1 VQNVEFCIY
10 RLQIPDTCEEWKTVA
25 EGFYAR
31 WNFPNCIGSIDGK
44 LVRLQRPV
52 RAGGSYFNYKKYF
65 SVNMMAVVESY
76 GRFLYVT
83 VGAQGSAND
92 AAVYNASSFAEL
104 IADSSNPLNIPPTA
118 ELPDTNTA
126 TPMVFVADEAYPLRP
141 YIMKPF
147 SSRGLSAS
155 ERIFN
160 YRLSRARRTV
170 ENAFGMLA
178 NRFRIFHQTIQMHP
192 EKVNIVVMASC
203 VLHNM
208 LRTKTI
214 SAQALRPHLS
224 TSGPML
230 DDIRHLPRHSGAHYN
245 AVSKSVRDKF
255 SVYFVTSGQVPWQW
269 KHANIAISRY
279 EEPDTDADS
288 GEET

>member
-1 VQNVEFCIY
+1 MLCVYRVQV
-10 RLQIPDTCEEWKTVA
+10 PDSCEEWNIVA
-25 EGFYAR
+25 EGFYTR
-31 WNFPNCIGSIDGK
+31 WNFPNCIGAIDGK
-44 LVRLQRPV
+44 LVRIQRPV

-65 SVNMMAVVESY
+65 SVNMMAVVDAY
-76 GRFLYVT
+76 GRFLYVA

-92 AAVYNASSFAEL
+92 AAVYNVSSFAEL
-104 IADSSNPLNIPPTA
+104 VADNSNPLNIPPTA
-118 ELPDTNTA
+118 KLPGTDTT

-178 NRFRIFHQTIQMHP
+178 NRFRIFHQTMQMDP
-192 EKVNIVVMASC
+192 QKVNIIVMASC

-214 SAQALRPHLS
+214 STQPMRSQLS
-224 TSGPML
+224 VDGPML
-230 DDIRHLPRHSGAHYN
+230 DGVRHLPRHSAAHYN
-245 AVSKSVRDKF
+245 AVSKSVRDSF
-255 SVYFVTSGQVPWQW
+255 SAYFVTSGQVPWQ
-269 KHANIAISRY
+269 
-279 EEPDTDADS
+279 
-288 GEET
+288 

>member
-1 VQNVEFCIY
+1 
-10 RLQIPDTCEEWKTVA
+10 
-25 EGFYAR
+25 
-31 WNFPNCIGSIDGK
+31 
-44 LVRLQRPV
+44 
-52 RAGGSYFNYKKYF
+52 
-65 SVNMMAVVESY
+65 MMAVVDAY
-76 GRFLYVT
+76 GRFLYVA

-92 AAVYNASSFAEL
+92 AAVYNVSSFAEL
-104 IADSSNPLNIPPTA
+104 VADNSNPLNIPPTA
-118 ELPDTNTA
+118 KLPGTDTT

-178 NRFRIFHQTIQMHP
+178 NRFRIFHQTMQMDP
-192 EKVNIVVMASC
+192 QKVSIIVMASC

-214 SAQALRPHLS
+214 STQPMRSQLFVD
-224 TSGPML
+224 GPML
-230 DDIRHLPRHSGAHYN
+230 DGVRHLPRHSGAHYN
-245 AVSKSVRDKF
+245 AVSKSVRDSF
-255 SVYFVTSGQVPWQW
+255 LAYFVTSGQVPWQ
-269 KHANIAISRY
+269 
-279 EEPDTDADS
+279 
-288 GEET
+288 

>member
-1 VQNVEFCIY
+1 
-10 RLQIPDTCEEWKTVA
+10 LQIPDTCEEWKTVA
-25 EGFYAR
+25 DGFYAK
-31 WNFPNCIGSIDGK
+31 WNFPNCIGAIDGK

-52 RAGGSYFNYKKYF
+52 RAGGSYFNYKRYF
-65 SVNMMAVVESY
+65 SVNMMAVVDSD

-104 IADSSNPLNIPPTA
+104 VADNSNPLNIPPTA
-118 ELPDTNTA
+118 NLPDTNTA
-126 TPMVFVADEAYPLRP
+126 TPMVFDADEAYPLRP

-147 SSRGLSAS
+147 SSRGLSPS
-155 ERIFN
+155 ERVFN

-192 EKVNIVVMASC
+192 DKVNIIVMASC

-208 LRTKTI
+208 LRTKAI
-214 SAQALRPHLS
+214 SAQAPRSQPS

-230 DDIRHLPRHSGAHYN
+230 DGVHHSPRHSGAHYN

-269 KHANIAISRY
+269 KHANITISHY
-279 EEPDTDADS
+279 EEPVTDADS